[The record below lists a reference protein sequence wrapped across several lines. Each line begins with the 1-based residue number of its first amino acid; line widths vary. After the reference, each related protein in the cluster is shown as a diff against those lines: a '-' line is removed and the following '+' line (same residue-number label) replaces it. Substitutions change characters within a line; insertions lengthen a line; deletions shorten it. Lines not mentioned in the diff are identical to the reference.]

1 MTRKTAILII
11 SWGVLLAG
19 LGACKKT
26 YFHVSEEANDG
37 VTVRFKTAETYYLM
51 GKSIALTEGSFR
63 LTPCDSTVLFI
74 EGEATNVAARG
85 ANFFQWK
92 MSQTARFFVTLPPRL
107 RAGRYDAGHHA
118 VCEIVGS
125 KNYQVGENLFVCQSG
140 EVVID
145 SLKGN
150 KVFGKISGRYL
161 NTRNQSLTVDGPFK
175 AQPK

>member
-1 MTRKTAILII
+1 MTRKAAIVII
-11 SWGVLLAG
+11 IGVVLLAG

-37 VTVRFKTAETYYLM
+37 VAVRFKTVEAHYMM

-74 EGEATNVAARG
+74 EGEATDVATRG

-92 MSQTARFFVTLPPRL
+92 MSQTARFFVTLPARL

-140 EVVID
+140 EVVVD

-161 NTRNQSLTVDGPFK
+161 NTKNQSLTINGSFK